1 MNDYFDHV
9 ERSLR
14 GAIRERRHV
23 PWYRRLNSRR
33 ARPALVA
40 VAIAIGG
47 GTALA
52 ATGAL
57 RTGSSVSTEVAAVPS
72 EREGTVIA
80 SSVHL
85 LPLRVPDPAGGP
97 PWGLR
102 VARTSRGLLCVEP
115 GRVVD
120 GRVGVIGADGA
131 FRDDGEFHPF
141 AHAYLS
147 GLGCGTQ
154 DGRGDAFVNEQVYG
168 EPASA
173 LLADRRYASRGCYA
187 RSRRARTC
195 PDSDLRDVYFG
206 LLGPDATSVT
216 HRSAGGAIVQSATA
230 APYGAYLVV
239 LPHGSGRRCG
249 GRIFACRGDSGSTSS
264 PTLSGS
270 GAITGAEYRNA
281 PPCRLLTQEQAAAIR
296 ERVLHR
302 PEREASCPAVG
313 YVPLNANAG
322 PLTAADLSSPVTAD
336 LEQAR
341 RYCEGQQSVVACGRS
356 VPRGYR
362 PITMQGP
369 PENLLVVD
377 FVARE
382 PVTNFDSHY
391 EIETTTPQDPRHP
404 GFQEAC
410 GGTFGPT
417 QSNLRAGQ
425 HVRFTQFMNGRCHG
439 SIRVTVGYVTVNG
452 PSGAAP
458 VPGLPGQSAAIPVG
472 QATVV
477 LP

>member
-14 GAIRERRHV
+14 GAVRERRHL
-23 PWYRRLNSRR
+23 PWYRRLQSRR
-33 ARPALVA
+33 ARPAVVA
-40 VAIAIGG
+40 IAIAIGG

-57 RTGSSVSTEVAAVPS
+57 RTGSSVSAEVAAVPS

-80 SSVHL
+80 SSVHV

-97 PWGLR
+97 AWGLR

-131 FRDDGEFHPF
+131 FKDDGEFHPF
-141 AHAYLS
+141 SNAYSS
-147 GLGCGTQ
+147 GMGCGTQ
-154 DGRGDAFVNEQVYG
+154 DGRGDAFVNEQVFG
-168 EPASA
+168 MPASA
-173 LLADRRYASRGCYA
+173 LVADRRYTSGGCYA
-187 RSRRARTC
+187 RSHPSRSC
-195 PDSDLRDVYFG
+195 PGSVLRDVYFG
-206 LLGPDATSVT
+206 LLGPDATSIT
-216 HRSAGGAIVQSATA
+216 HRSVGGAVVESATA

-239 LPHGSGRRCG
+239 LPHSSRRHCEGRF
-249 GRIFACRGDSGSTSS
+249 FACMGDSGSTSS
-264 PTLSGS
+264 PTLVAN
-270 GAITGAEYRNA
+270 GAITGAAYRNA
-281 PPCRLLTQEQAAAIR
+281 PPCRLPAQEEAAARR
-296 ERVLHR
+296 ERARHR
-302 PEREASCPAVG
+302 PEREVSCPAVG
-313 YVPLNANAG
+313 YVPLNPKAG
-322 PLTAADLSSPVTAD
+322 ELTAAELRSPVTAR
-336 LEQAR
+336 LVRAR
-341 RYCEGQQSVVACGRS
+341 RYCERQQSLIPCDRG
-356 VPRGYR
+356 VPHGYR
-362 PITMQGP
+362 PFTLRGL

-382 PVTNFDSHY
+382 PVENFDSHY
-391 EIETTTPQDPRHP
+391 EIETTTPRDPRHP

-425 HVRFTQFMNGRCHG
+425 HVRFAQFMSARCHG
-439 SIRVTVGYVTVNG
+439 RIRITVGYVTVNG

-458 VPGLPGQSAAIPVG
+458 VPGLPGQSAPIPVG
-472 QATVV
+472 QATIV